1 MNDLLNILEL
11 RFQTYQDEI
20 EKLEGLM
27 WEIEDEQKKNDYWT
41 IKAENQY
48 FKLENKIYK
57 LEIKQGKVQDKIDNI
72 HNKLGISY

>member
-1 MNDLLNILEL
+1 
-11 RFQTYQDEI
+11 
-20 EKLEGLM
+20 M
-27 WEIEDEQKKNDYWT
+27 WEIEDEQKKFDYWT
-41 IKAENQY
+41 TKAENKY

>member
-1 MNDLLNILEL
+1 MNDLLNMLEL
-11 RFQTYQDEI
+11 KFQGYQNEI
-20 EKLEGLM
+20 EKLEEKI
-27 WEIEDEQKKNDYWT
+27 WVIEDEQKKLDYWT

-72 HNKLGISY
+72 HNNLGISY